1 MKEKA
6 MINLEKQEIQEKKG
20 VIISV
25 DGKIDTNGTEALRE
39 KIRESLDDVDLRH
52 VVINLAKCDFIT
64 SVGLGMLVGAH
75 KKANAIGKKLAF
87 VELHK
92 NIESIF
98 RITNLYTFFNVSS
111 EAEQVWGE

>member
-1 MKEKA
+1 
-6 MINLEKQEIQEKKG
+6 MINLEKQEIQGKKG

-39 KIRESLDDVDLRH
+39 NIRESMDDVDLRY
-52 VVINLAKCDFIT
+52 VVIDLAKCDFIT

-75 KKANAIGKKLAF
+75 KKANAIGKKLVF

-111 EAEQVWGE
+111 KVEQVWGE

>member
-1 MKEKA
+1 
-6 MINLEKQEIQEKKG
+6 MINLEKQEILEKKG

-39 KIRESLDDVDLRH
+39 KIRESLDNVDLRY

-98 RITNLYTFFNVSS
+98 RITNLYTFFNVVGNV
-111 EAEQVWGE
+111 EQVWGG

>member
-1 MKEKA
+1 
-6 MINLEKQEIQEKKG
+6 MINLERQEIREKKG

-25 DGKIDTNGTEALRE
+25 DGKIDTNGTESLRE
-39 KIRESLDDVDLRH
+39 KIRESLDDVDLSH
-52 VVINLAKCDFIT
+52 VVLDLAKCDFIT

-75 KKANAIGKKLAF
+75 KKANAIGKKLTF
-87 VELHK
+87 VQLHK

-111 EAEQVWGE
+111 KVEEVWGE

>member
-1 MKEKA
+1 
-6 MINLEKQEIQEKKG
+6 MINLEKQEFLEKNG
-20 VIISV
+20 VIIHV

-52 VVINLAKCDFIT
+52 VVINLSKCDFIT

-75 KKANAIGKKLAF
+75 KKANAIGKKLVF

-98 RITNLYTFFNVSS
+98 RITNLYSFFNVSS
-111 EAEQVWGE
+111 NAGQVWGE

>member
-1 MKEKA
+1 

-39 KIRESLDDVDLRH
+39 KIREGLDDVELH
-52 VVINLAKCDFIT
+52 YVVINLAKCDFIT

-75 KKANAIGKKLAF
+75 KKANAMGKKLAF
-87 VELHK
+87 VDLHK

-98 RITNLYTFFNVSS
+98 RITNLYTFFNVHSKP
-111 EAEQVWGE
+111 EQVWGE

>member
-1 MKEKA
+1 
-6 MINLEKQEIQEKKG
+6 MINLDKQEIPEKRG

-39 KIRESLDDVDLRH
+39 KIRESLDDVELRY

-98 RITNLYTFFNVSS
+98 RITNLYTFFHVSS
-111 EAEQVWGE
+111 GPDQVWGE